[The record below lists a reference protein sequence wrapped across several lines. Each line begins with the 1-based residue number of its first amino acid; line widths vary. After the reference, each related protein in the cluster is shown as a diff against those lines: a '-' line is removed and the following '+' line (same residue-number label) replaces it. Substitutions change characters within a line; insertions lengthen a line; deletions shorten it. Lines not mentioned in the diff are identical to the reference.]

1 MYVWLFTHSCWK
13 YVLLI
18 QVRVTGYDFIG
29 CGEAKNKKEA
39 QGLAAQKFCEF
50 LTSAGFVNPSALPKP
65 PPTNSADVDSAS
77 HPHTPTTSLPHS
89 PPVSVLQPQPAGP
102 LIPPPPHPHTPPIS
116 HPHAPHPRT
125 PPFSHPHS
133 HIPQY
138 TANVSGYTSFS
149 ESSHSDEG

>member
-1 MYVWLFTHSCWK
+1 M
-13 YVLLI
+13 
-18 QVRVTGYDFIG
+18 TGYDFIG

-50 LTSAGFVNPSALPKP
+50 LISAGFVNPSALPKP

-89 PPVSVLQPQPAGP
+89 PPVSVLRPQPAGS

-125 PPFSHPHS
+125 PPFSHSHPHS
-133 HIPQY
+133 HVPQY